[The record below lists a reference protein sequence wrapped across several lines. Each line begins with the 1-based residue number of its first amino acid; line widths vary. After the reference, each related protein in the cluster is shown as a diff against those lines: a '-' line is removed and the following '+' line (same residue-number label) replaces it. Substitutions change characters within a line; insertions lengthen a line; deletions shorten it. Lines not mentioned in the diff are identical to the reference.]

1 MTHRIALS
9 TLTWL
14 ISLLI
19 AATVAAQPQT
29 NSTMTANTAST
40 PAIGP
45 NDAVVEIVTSEGPIR
60 VMLYG
65 DTPRHRDN
73 FVKLASEGYYDG
85 TLFHRVIKDFMVQGG
100 DPDSKGAPKGKML
113 GMGEPGYD
121 IEAEFEAYPR
131 RFHKKGALAAAR
143 QGDAVNPQ
151 KRSSGSQFY
160 IVTGKTYNA
169 SQLDQMEQRMRQ
181 AQLKSVF
188 DSLAAQHRDSIM
200 SMRRNHDRDGLQVL
214 QDTLVAK
221 AEAMVKENPVK
232 LTPEQR
238 EAYTTVG
245 GTPHLDGAYTVFGEV
260 IDGMEVV
267 DKIQQAATD
276 SHDRPLDD
284 IVVEKMAVINPGK

>member
-1 MTHRIALS
+1 MTHRITLS
-9 TLTWL
+9 TFTWL
-14 ISLLI
+14 LSLLI
-19 AATVAAQPQT
+19 AATAAAQPQT
-29 NSTMTANTAST
+29 TPTMTANTAST
-40 PAIGP
+40 PTPGP
-45 NDAVVEIVTSEGPIR
+45 NDAVVEIITSEGPIR

-85 TLFHRVIKDFMVQGG
+85 VLFHRVIKDFMIQSG

-113 GMGEPGYD
+113 GMGEPGYNID
-121 IEAEFEAYPR
+121 AEFEAYPR

-143 QGDAVNPQ
+143 QGDAVNPE

-181 AQLKSVF
+181 GQLKSVF

-200 SMRRNHDRDGLQVL
+200 SMRRNRDSEGLQIL
-214 QDTLVAK
+214 QDTLIAK
-221 AEAMVKENPVK
+221 AESIVKEHPIT

-238 EAYTTVG
+238 EAYTTIG

-260 IDGMEVV
+260 IDGMDIV

-276 SHDRPLDD
+276 PHDRPLED
-284 IVVEKMAVINPGK
+284 IVVEKMKVITPGK